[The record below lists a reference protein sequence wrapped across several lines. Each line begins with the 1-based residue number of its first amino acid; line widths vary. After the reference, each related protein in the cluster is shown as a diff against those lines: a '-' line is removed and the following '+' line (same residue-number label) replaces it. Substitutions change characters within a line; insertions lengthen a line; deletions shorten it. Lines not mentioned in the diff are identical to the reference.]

1 MIKQFVK
8 YYKPYKKIFTLDLIA
23 AFLFSLC
30 DLVYPMITRNIM
42 DDVVPNKNLRMLV
55 VFAVALILIFIAKAG
70 LNYFMQYWG
79 HVIGVDMQADMRNE
93 VFTHLQRLPNTY
105 FDNNKSGVTMSRIVN
120 DLMDITELAHHG
132 PEDLFISIVMLVG
145 SFFILID
152 INIPLTLIIFAILP
166 FIIWFAIA
174 KKDKMNI
181 AFMKS
186 RVTIGDVNAT
196 LENSIA
202 GMKVTKSFC
211 TEKEELNKF
220 VRSNKLFRRARQ
232 DSYKVMAEYY
242 SGMNL
247 YMDILEWVV
256 VIAGGYFTYIGKITL
271 GDFAAYILY
280 VKMFIQPMKKLINFT
295 EQYQNGMTGFKR
307 FIEIMEQD
315 HQKEAKNPIELENVK
330 GDIEIENISFTYE
343 DKTQVL
349 DNLSLSIKAG
359 KTIALVGPSGGGK
372 TTLCNLLPRFYEFD
386 KGDIKIDG
394 KSIKDVSLKS
404 LRKNIG
410 IVQQDVFLFTGTI
423 RDNILCGNPNA
434 TDEEMIAAAK
444 KARIHDFVETLPDGY
459 DTYIGERG
467 AKLSGGQKQR
477 ISISRIFLKNPPIII
492 LDEAT
497 SALDNVT
504 EREIQESLEELS
516 KDRTNLVV
524 AHRLTTIKNADEII
538 VLTDKGIE
546 ERGTHEELVNKNG
559 VYSRLHN
566 N

>member
-220 VRSNKLFRRARQ
+220 V
-232 DSYKVMAEYY
+232 
-242 SGMNL
+242 
-247 YMDILEWVV
+247 
-256 VIAGGYFTYIGKITL
+256 
-271 GDFAAYILY
+271 
-280 VKMFIQPMKKLINFT
+280 
-295 EQYQNGMTGFKR
+295 
-307 FIEIMEQD
+307 
-315 HQKEAKNPIELENVK
+315 
-330 GDIEIENISFTYE
+330 
-343 DKTQVL
+343 
-349 DNLSLSIKAG
+349 
-359 KTIALVGPSGGGK
+359 
-372 TTLCNLLPRFYEFD
+372 
-386 KGDIKIDG
+386 
-394 KSIKDVSLKS
+394 
-404 LRKNIG
+404 
-410 IVQQDVFLFTGTI
+410 
-423 RDNILCGNPNA
+423 
-434 TDEEMIAAAK
+434 
-444 KARIHDFVETLPDGY
+444 
-459 DTYIGERG
+459 
-467 AKLSGGQKQR
+467 
-477 ISISRIFLKNPPIII
+477 
-492 LDEAT
+492 
-497 SALDNVT
+497 
-504 EREIQESLEELS
+504 
-516 KDRTNLVV
+516 
-524 AHRLTTIKNADEII
+524 
-538 VLTDKGIE
+538 
-546 ERGTHEELVNKNG
+546 
-559 VYSRLHN
+559 
-566 N
+566 